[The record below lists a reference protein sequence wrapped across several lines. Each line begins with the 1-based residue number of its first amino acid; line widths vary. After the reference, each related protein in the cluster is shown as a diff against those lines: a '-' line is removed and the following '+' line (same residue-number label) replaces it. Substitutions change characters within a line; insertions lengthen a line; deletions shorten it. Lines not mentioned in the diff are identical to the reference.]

1 MPPIRTLVIAAFI
14 GAIAYF
20 SVITFMGSFLI
31 SNNAALPSNLAGY
44 YRSLYLNNTNS
55 SISVLTVQAT
65 KMSAQLSN
73 GNIIAGAGTAIGMI
87 AGFFTS
93 VTSVFNGFVNFTA
106 YELAY
111 VGLPTALAQAAAIGL
126 IVVMIALG
134 IISAIFIFGI

>member
-1 MPPIRTLVIAAFI
+1 MPPIRTLVIGGFI
-14 GAIAYF
+14 GAIAF
-20 SVITFMGSFLI
+20 FALVNFMGSFII
-31 SNNAALPSNLAGY
+31 SNNAQLPPNLAGY
-44 YRSLYLNNTNS
+44 YTSLHLNSTNS
-55 SISVLTVQAT
+55 SISVLTGQAT
-65 KMSAQLSN
+65 KMSTQLSN
-73 GNIIAGAGTAIGMI
+73 GNIIAGAGTAIGMV

-93 VTSVFNGFVNFTA
+93 LPSIFGGFINFTA